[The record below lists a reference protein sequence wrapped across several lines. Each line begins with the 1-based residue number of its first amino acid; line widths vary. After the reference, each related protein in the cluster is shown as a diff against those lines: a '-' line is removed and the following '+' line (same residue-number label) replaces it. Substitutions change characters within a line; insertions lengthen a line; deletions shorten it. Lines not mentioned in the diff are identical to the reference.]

1 MFDLFMNS
9 LLSDASLFGNLPLL
23 FGAFWA
29 GRWWYAIPLIVSI
42 SLVYGA
48 TRHEHIVPIAVN
60 AYKSAL
66 WIVIFMAVIFLVIWI
81 IGMGL

>member
-1 MFDLFMNS
+1 MFELIS
-9 LLSDASLFGNLPLL
+9 VFGWPAMYAWVNWPLL
-23 FGAFWA
+23 FGDFWT
-29 GRWWYAIPLIVSI
+29 GRWWYAVPLIVSI

-48 TRHEHIVPIAVN
+48 TRHEHIIPILAN

-81 IGMGL
+81 VGLGL